1 MMFYKA
7 NEFGYSVFLANTKT
21 KPILKE
27 FKQKL
32 NPMSLFSIS
41 ESLLPLDER
50 SKVSIDFP

>member
-27 FKQKL
+27 FKPKL

-41 ESLLPLDER
+41 ESLLPLGER
-50 SKVSIDFP
+50 SKVSIDLP